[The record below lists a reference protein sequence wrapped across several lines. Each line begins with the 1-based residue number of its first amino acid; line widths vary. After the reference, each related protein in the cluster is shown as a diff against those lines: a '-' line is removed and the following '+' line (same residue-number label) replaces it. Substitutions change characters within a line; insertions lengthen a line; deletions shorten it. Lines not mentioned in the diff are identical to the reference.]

1 MIQSF
6 NPPPRAV
13 VNTVITKKLFLDQMK
28 LTPTEKKLIRDDIS
42 SIHMR
47 IVLQPQTIGLMEY
60 ETEEYQYKQIV
71 ISEVVL
77 NRQSVCFS
85 IARLMQ
91 QAFPYPLILLLKYG
105 EEYMINWA
113 DKRVNLADKSKRV
126 VENLEFTRW
135 INPVSND
142 SITKDF
148 LNSLDITKP
157 QCHNLKELFDIL
169 KNRFYMLAVA
179 DETGTYSEAT
189 ADNIIYYREQ
199 MALLMQN
206 REEQR
211 NIIEE
216 LKSEMQ
222 FNVQVQLNGNLKRLQ
237 EAEKIVK
244 NRLKINNLKYG

>member
-13 VNTVITKKLFLDQMK
+13 VNTVITKKLFLDQMS
-28 LTPTEKKLIRDDIS
+28 LTPSEKKLIRDDIS
-42 SIHMR
+42 SIYMR

-60 ETEEYQYKQIV
+60 ETAEYQFKQIV

-77 NRQSVCFS
+77 NKQSVCFS

-113 DKRVNLADKSKRV
+113 DKRVNLSDKSKRV

-135 INPVSND
+135 INPSNTD
-142 SITKDF
+142 SVTKGF
-148 LNSLDITKP
+148 LNSLDTTKP
-157 QCHNLKELFDIL
+157 KCHNLKELFDIL

-179 DETGTYSEAT
+179 DETGNYSEAT
-189 ADNIIYYREQ
+189 PDNILYYRVQ
-199 MALLMQN
+199 MAHLTQN
-206 REEQR
+206 REEQKK
-211 NIIEE
+211 IIEE
-216 LKSEMQ
+216 LKSETQ
-222 FNVQVQLNGNLKRLQ
+222 FNMQVKLNCELKRLQ
-237 EAEKIVK
+237 
-244 NRLKINNLKYG
+244 NRENHTIEQLTIIQ

>member
-77 NRQSVCFS
+77 NRQSVCFAL
-85 IARLMQ
+85 ARLLQ

-113 DKRVNLADKSKRV
+113 DKRINLADKSKRV

-135 INPVSND
+135 INPVSTD
-142 SITKDF
+142 SITKSF

-169 KNRFYMLAVA
+169 KNCFYMLAVA
-179 DETGTYSEAT
+179 NETGNYSEAT
-189 ADNIIYYREQ
+189 PDNILYYREQ
-199 MALLMQN
+199 MTLLTQN
-206 REEQR
+206 REEQK

-216 LKSEMQ
+216 LKSETQ
-222 FNVQVQLNGNLKRLQ
+222 FNVHLKLN
-237 EAEKIVK
+237 EE
-244 NRLKINNLKYG
+244 LKILQRLENKLYNNLNHKKHE

>member
-1 MIQSF
+1 MIKSF
-6 NPPPRAV
+6 NPPTRAV

-28 LTPTEKKLIRDDIS
+28 LNPSEKKLIRDDIS

-47 IVLQPQTIGLMEY
+47 IVLQPQTIGLIEY

-77 NRQSVCFS
+77 NRQNVCFA
-85 IARLMQ
+85 IARLLQ

-113 DKRVNLADKSKRV
+113 DKRINLADKSKRV
-126 VENLEFTRW
+126 VENMEFTRW
-135 INPVSND
+135 INPADND
-142 SITKDF
+142 SITKGF

-157 QCHNLKELFDIL
+157 QCRNLKELFDIL

-179 DETGTYSEAT
+179 DETSSYSEAT
-189 ADNIIYYREQ
+189 SDNFLYYREQ

-206 REEQR
+206 REEQK

-216 LKSEMQ
+216 LKSETQ
-222 FNVQVQLNGNLKRLQ
+222 FNIQVQLNGNLKKLQ
-237 EAEKIVK
+237 DVEKIIIGLLH
-244 NRLKINNLKYG
+244 N

>member
-47 IVLQPQTIGLMEY
+47 IVLQPQTIGLPEY

-77 NRQSVCFS
+77 NRQSVCFA
-85 IARLMQ
+85 IARLLQ

-113 DKRVNLADKSKRV
+113 DKRVNLSDKSKRV

-135 INPVSND
+135 INPSNTD
-142 SITKDF
+142 SVTKGF
-148 LNSLDITKP
+148 LNSLDTTKP
-157 QCHNLKELFDIL
+157 KCHNLKELFDIL

-179 DETGTYSEAT
+179 DETGSYSEAKP
-189 ADNIIYYREQ
+189 DNIFYYREQ
-199 MALLMQN
+199 MALLTQN
-206 REEQR
+206 REEQKK
-211 NIIEE
+211 ITEE
-216 LKSEMQ
+216 LKSETQ
-222 FNVQVQLNGNLKRLQ
+222 FNVQVQLNGNLKNLQ
-237 EAEKIVK
+237 NNENLIIDI
-244 NRLKINNLKYG
+244 LKKRK

>member
-13 VNTVITKKLFLDQMK
+13 VNTVITKKLFLEQMS
-28 LTPTEKKLIRDDIS
+28 LSPSEKRLIRDDIS

-71 ISEVVL
+71 VSEVVL
-77 NRQSVCFS
+77 NRQNVCFT
-85 IARLMQ
+85 IARLLQ

-126 VENLEFTRW
+126 VENSEFTRW
-135 INPVSND
+135 INPLSND
-142 SITKDF
+142 SVTKSF

-169 KNRFYMLAVA
+169 KNHFYMLAVA
-179 DETGTYSEAT
+179 GETGNYSEAT
-189 ADNIIYYREQ
+189 PDNILYYRAQ
-199 MALLMQN
+199 MALLTQN
-206 REEQR
+206 REEQK
-211 NIIEE
+211 NIIEA
-216 LKSEMQ
+216 LKSETQ
-222 FNVQVQLNGNLKRLQ
+222 FNVKLILNKKLKELQLIEQAIILELNK
-237 EAEKIVK
+237 
-244 NRLKINNLKYG
+244 

>member
-13 VNTVITKKLFLDQMK
+13 VNTVITKKLFLDQMT
-28 LTPTEKKLIRDDIS
+28 LTPSEKKLIRDDIS

-77 NRQSVCFS
+77 NRQSVCFA
-85 IARLMQ
+85 IARLLQ

-105 EEYMINWA
+105 EEYMISWA
-113 DKRVNLADKSKRV
+113 DKRINLADKNKRV

-135 INPVSND
+135 INPANTD
-142 SITKDF
+142 PIIKGF

-179 DETGTYSEAT
+179 DETGNYSEAT
-189 ADNIIYYREQ
+189 QENILYYREQ
-199 MALLMQN
+199 MAILMQN
-206 REEQR
+206 REEQK
-211 NIIEE
+211 NIVEE
-216 LKSEMQ
+216 LKSETQ
-222 FNVQVQLNGNLKRLQ
+222 FNVKVQLNGNLKILQ
-237 EAEKIVK
+237 NIE
-244 NRLKINNLKYG
+244 NRIIDLLKTNK

>member
-1 MIQSF
+1 MIKSF
-6 NPPPRAV
+6 NPPTRAV

-28 LTPTEKKLIRDDIS
+28 LNPSEKKLIRDDIS

-47 IVLQPQTIGLMEY
+47 IVLQPQTIGLIEY

-77 NRQSVCFS
+77 NRQSVCFAL
-85 IARLMQ
+85 ARLLQ

-113 DKRVNLADKSKRV
+113 DKRINLADKSKRV
-126 VENLEFTRW
+126 VENMEFTRW
-135 INPVSND
+135 INPVSTD
-142 SITKDF
+142 SITKSF

-179 DETGTYSEAT
+179 DETGSYSEAT
-189 ADNIIYYREQ
+189 PYNIHYYREQ

-206 REEQR
+206 REEQK
-211 NIIEE
+211 NITEE
-216 LKSEMQ
+216 MKSETQ
-222 FNVQVQLNGNLKRLQ
+222 FNVKLILNKKLKELQLIEQAIILELNK
-237 EAEKIVK
+237 
-244 NRLKINNLKYG
+244 

>member
-28 LTPTEKKLIRDDIS
+28 LTPSEKKLIRDDIS

-47 IVLQPQTIGLMEY
+47 IVLQPQTIGLPEY

-77 NRQSVCFS
+77 NRQSVCFA
-85 IARLMQ
+85 IARLLQ

-113 DKRVNLADKSKRV
+113 DKRINLADKSKRV
-126 VENLEFTRW
+126 VENMEFTRW
-135 INPVSND
+135 INPTNTD
-142 SITKDF
+142 SVTKEF
-148 LNSLDITKP
+148 LNSIDLTKP
-157 QCHNLKELFDIL
+157 QCNNLKELFDIL

-179 DETGTYSEAT
+179 DETGSYSEAT
-189 ADNIIYYREQ
+189 PYNIHYYREQ
-199 MALLMQN
+199 MALLTQN
-206 REEQR
+206 REEQK

-216 LKSEMQ
+216 LKSEIQ

-237 EAEKIVK
+237 DIEKIIIGSLH
-244 NRLKINNLKYG
+244 N

>member
-6 NPPPRAV
+6 NSPPRAV
-13 VNTVITKKLFLDQMK
+13 VNTVITKKLFLEQMS
-28 LTPTEKKLIRDDIS
+28 LSPSEKRFIRDDIS

-77 NRQSVCFS
+77 NRQNVCFT
-85 IARLMQ
+85 IARLLQ

-126 VENLEFTRW
+126 VENSEFTRW
-135 INPVSND
+135 INPSSND
-142 SITKDF
+142 SVTKCF

-157 QCHNLKELFDIL
+157 RCNNLKELFDIL
-169 KNRFYMLAVA
+169 RNRFYMLAVA
-179 DETGTYSEAT
+179 DETGNYSET
-189 ADNIIYYREQ
+189 TPDNILYYREQ
-199 MALLMQN
+199 MDFLQKN
-206 REEQR
+206 REEQK

-216 LKSEMQ
+216 LKSETQ
-222 FNVQVQLNGNLKRLQ
+222 FNVQVQLNGNLKISQNIENRII
-237 EAEKIVK
+237 K
-244 NRLKINNLKYG
+244 RLKTNK

>member
-1 MIQSF
+1 MIKSF
-6 NPPPRAV
+6 NPPTRAV

-28 LTPTEKKLIRDDIS
+28 LNPSEKKLIRDDIS

-47 IVLQPQTIGLMEY
+47 IVLQPHTIGLQEY
-60 ETEEYQYKQIV
+60 EAEEYQYKQIV

-77 NRQSVCFS
+77 YRQSACFA
-85 IARLMQ
+85 IARLLQ

-135 INPVSND
+135 INPVSTD
-142 SITKDF
+142 SITKSF

-157 QCHNLKELFDIL
+157 QCHNLKELYDIL
-169 KNRFYMLAVA
+169 RNRFYMLAVA
-179 DETGTYSEAT
+179 DETGSYSEAT
-189 ADNIIYYREQ
+189 PDNTLFYREQ
-199 MALLMQN
+199 MSLLMQN
-206 REEQR
+206 REEQK

-216 LKSEMQ
+216 LKSETQ
-222 FNVQVQLNGNLKRLQ
+222 FNIHLKLN
-237 EAEKIVK
+237 EE
-244 NRLKINNLKYG
+244 LKILQRIENKLCNNLNHKKHE

>member
-28 LTPTEKKLIRDDIS
+28 LNPSEKKLIRDDIS

-60 ETEEYQYKQIV
+60 ETEDYQYKQVV

-91 QAFPYPLILLLKYG
+91 QAFPYPLILLLKFG

-113 DKRVNLADKSKRV
+113 DKRINLADKSKRV

-135 INPVSND
+135 INPANTD
-142 SITKDF
+142 SITKGF

-157 QCHNLKELFDIL
+157 QCRNLKELFDIL

-179 DETGTYSEAT
+179 DETGNYSEAT
-189 ADNIIYYREQ
+189 PDNILYYREQ
-199 MALLMQN
+199 MALLTQN
-206 REEQR
+206 REDQKS
-211 NIIEE
+211 IVEE
-216 LKSEMQ
+216 LKSETQ
-222 FNVQVQLNGNLKRLQ
+222 FNIQVQLNGNLKKLQ
-237 EAEKIVK
+237 DVEKIIIGLLH
-244 NRLKINNLKYG
+244 N

>member
-13 VNTVITKKLFLDQMK
+13 VNTVITKKLFLDQMN
-28 LTPTEKKLIRDDIS
+28 LTPSEKKLIRDDIS

-47 IVLQPQTIGLMEY
+47 IVLQPQTIGLMEC

-77 NRQSVCFS
+77 NRQSVCFA

-91 QAFPYPLILLLKYG
+91 QAFPYPLILLLKNG

-113 DKRVNLADKSKRV
+113 EKRINLADKSKRV

-135 INPVSND
+135 INPANTD
-142 SITKDF
+142 SVTKGF

-169 KNRFYMLAVA
+169 RNRFYMLAVA
-179 DETGTYSEAT
+179 DETGNYSEAT
-189 ADNIIYYREQ
+189 TENILLYREQ
-199 MALLMQN
+199 MSLLMQN
-206 REEQR
+206 REQQKT
-211 NIIEE
+211 ILEE
-216 LKSEMQ
+216 LKNEIQ
-222 FNVQVQLNGNLKRLQ
+222 FNVKLKLNCDLKELQ
-237 EAEKIVK
+237 NVENSIL
-244 NRLKINNLKYG
+244 NRLKTNK

>member
-28 LTPTEKKLIRDDIS
+28 LTPTEKKLVRDDIS

-77 NRQSVCFS
+77 NRQSVCFAL
-85 IARLMQ
+85 ARLLQ

-105 EEYMINWA
+105 EDYMINWA
-113 DKRVNLADKSKRV
+113 DKRINLADKSKRV

-135 INPVSND
+135 ISPANTD
-142 SITKDF
+142 SITNGF

-157 QCHNLKELFDIL
+157 QCQNLKELFDIL

-179 DETGTYSEAT
+179 DETGNYSEAT
-189 ADNIIYYREQ
+189 PDNILYYREQ
-199 MALLMQN
+199 MAILTQN
-206 REEQR
+206 REEQK
-211 NIIEE
+211 NIVEE
-216 LKSEMQ
+216 LKSETQ
-222 FNVQVQLNGNLKRLQ
+222 FNVSLRLNSELKELQLQ
-237 EAEKIVK
+237 EHKLIVE
-244 NRLKINNLKYG
+244 LKK

>member
-13 VNTVITKKLFLDQMK
+13 VNTVITKKLFLDQMN
-28 LTPTEKKLIRDDIS
+28 LTPSEKKLIRDDIS

-47 IVLQPQTIGLMEY
+47 IVLQPQTIGLPEY

-77 NRQSVCFS
+77 NRQSVCFA
-85 IARLMQ
+85 IARLLQ

-113 DKRVNLADKSKRV
+113 DKRINLADKSKRV
-126 VENLEFTRW
+126 VENMEFTRW
-135 INPVSND
+135 INPTNTD
-142 SITKDF
+142 SVTKEF
-148 LNSLDITKP
+148 LNSIDLTKP
-157 QCHNLKELFDIL
+157 QCNNLKELFDIL

-179 DETGTYSEAT
+179 DETGSYSEAT
-189 ADNIIYYREQ
+189 PYNIHYYREQ
-199 MALLMQN
+199 MALLTQN
-206 REEQR
+206 REEQK

-216 LKSEMQ
+216 LKSEIQ

-237 EAEKIVK
+237 DIEKIIIGSLH
-244 NRLKINNLKYG
+244 N

>member
-13 VNTVITKKLFLDQMK
+13 VNTVITKKLFLDQMT
-28 LTPTEKKLIRDDIS
+28 LTPSEKKLIRDDIS

-47 IVLQPQTIGLMEY
+47 IVLQPQTIGLIEY

-77 NRQSVCFS
+77 NRQNFCFA
-85 IARLMQ
+85 IARLLQ

-113 DKRVNLADKSKRV
+113 DKRINLADKSKRV
-126 VENLEFTRW
+126 IENLEFTRW
-135 INPVSND
+135 INPANTD
-142 SITKDF
+142 SVTKGF

-179 DETGTYSEAT
+179 DETGNYSEAT
-189 ADNIIYYREQ
+189 PENILYYREQ
-199 MALLMQN
+199 MALLTQN
-206 REEQR
+206 REEQK

-216 LKSEMQ
+216 LKSETQ

-237 EAEKIVK
+237 EVEHMIKE
-244 NRLKINNLKYG
+244 RLMNLSNID

>member
-6 NPPPRAV
+6 NSPPRAV
-13 VNTVITKKLFLDQMK
+13 VNTVITKKLFLDQMS
-28 LTPTEKKLIRDDIS
+28 LTPSEKKLIRDDIS

-47 IVLQPQTIGLMEY
+47 IVLQPQTIGLMEF

-77 NRQSVCFS
+77 NRQGVCS
-85 IARLMQ
+85 ALARLLQ

-113 DKRVNLADKSKRV
+113 DKRINLADKTKRV
-126 VENLEFTRW
+126 MENLEFTRW
-135 INPVSND
+135 INPAKND
-142 SITKDF
+142 SVTQGF

-179 DETGTYSEAT
+179 DETGTYSEAAT
-189 ADNIIYYREQ
+189 ENIHFYREQ
-199 MALLMQN
+199 MALLLRN
-206 REEQR
+206 REEQK
-211 NIIEE
+211 NIVEE
-216 LKSEMQ
+216 LKCETQ
-222 FNVQVQLNGNLKRLQ
+222 FNVYLKRNEELKKLQ
-237 EAEKIVK
+237 MAEIK
-244 NRLKINNLKYG
+244 LYNNLTNIKA

>member
-28 LTPTEKKLIRDDIS
+28 LTPPEKKLIRDDIS

-60 ETEEYQYKQIV
+60 EKEEYQYKQIV

-91 QAFPYPLILLLKYG
+91 QAFPYPLILLMKSG

-113 DKRVNLADKSKRV
+113 DKRINLADKSKRV

-135 INPVSND
+135 INPANTDPV
-142 SITKDF
+142 TKEF

-169 KNRFYMLAVA
+169 RNRFYMLAVA
-179 DETGTYSEAT
+179 DETGSYSEA
-189 ADNIIYYREQ
+189 ASDNILYFREQ

-206 REEQR
+206 RDEQK

-216 LKSEMQ
+216 LKSETQ
-222 FNVQVQLNGNLKRLQ
+222 FNVQVKLNWNLKRLQ
-237 EAEKIVK
+237 EEEKIVR
-244 NRLKINNLKYG
+244 NQLENI

>member
-13 VNTVITKKLFLDQMK
+13 VNTVITKKLFLDQMS

-77 NRQSVCFS
+77 NRQNVCFA
-85 IARLMQ
+85 IARLLQ

-113 DKRVNLADKSKRV
+113 DKRINLADKSKRV

-135 INPVSND
+135 INPTNTD
-142 SITKDF
+142 SVTKEF
-148 LNSLDITKP
+148 LNSIDITKP

-179 DETGTYSEAT
+179 DETGNYSEAT
-189 ADNIIYYREQ
+189 TDNILYYREQ
-199 MALLMQN
+199 MALLTQN
-206 REEQR
+206 REEQKT
-211 NIIEE
+211 IIEE
-216 LKSEMQ
+216 LKIEMQ

-237 EAEKIVK
+237 DIERIIIGSLH
-244 NRLKINNLKYG
+244 N

>member
-13 VNTVITKKLFLDQMK
+13 VNTVITKKLFLDQMS
-28 LTPTEKKLIRDDIS
+28 LTPSEKKLIRDDIS
-42 SIHMR
+42 SIYMR

-60 ETEEYQYKQIV
+60 ETAEYQFKQIV

-77 NRQSVCFS
+77 NKQSVCFS

-113 DKRVNLADKSKRV
+113 DKRINLTDKSKRV

-135 INPVSND
+135 INPANTD
-142 SITKDF
+142 SITKGF

-157 QCHNLKELFDIL
+157 QCRNLKELFDIL

-179 DETGTYSEAT
+179 DETGNYSEAT
-189 ADNIIYYREQ
+189 PDNILYYREQ
-199 MALLMQN
+199 MALLTQN
-206 REEQR
+206 REDQKS
-211 NIIEE
+211 IVEE
-216 LKSEMQ
+216 LKSETQ
-222 FNVQVQLNGNLKRLQ
+222 FNIQVQLNGNLKKLQ
-237 EAEKIVK
+237 DVEKIIIGLLH
-244 NRLKINNLKYG
+244 N

>member
-1 MIQSF
+1 MIKIF

-13 VNTVITKKLFLDQMK
+13 VNTVITKKLFLDQMQ
-28 LTPTEKKLIRDDIS
+28 LTPSEKKLIRDDIS

-71 ISEVVL
+71 ISEVVV
-77 NRQSVCFS
+77 NRQNVCYA
-85 IARLMQ
+85 IARLLQ

-113 DKRVNLADKSKRV
+113 EKRINLADKNKRV

-135 INPVSND
+135 ISPANTD
-142 SITKDF
+142 SITNGF

-157 QCHNLKELFDIL
+157 QCQNLKEMFDIL

-179 DETGTYSEAT
+179 DETGSYSEAT
-189 ADNIIYYREQ
+189 PDNIIYYREQ
-199 MALLMQN
+199 MALLTQN
-206 REEQR
+206 REEQK

-216 LKSEMQ
+216 LKNETQ
-222 FNVQVQLNGNLKRLQ
+222 FNIQVKLNGVLKILQSNENLIIELLKRSS
-237 EAEKIVK
+237 
-244 NRLKINNLKYG
+244 N

>member
-60 ETEEYQYKQIV
+60 ETAEYQFKQIV

-77 NRQSVCFS
+77 NKQSVCFS

-113 DKRVNLADKSKRV
+113 DKRINLTDKSKRV

-135 INPVSND
+135 INPSNTD
-142 SITKDF
+142 SVTKGF
-148 LNSLDITKP
+148 LNSLDLTKP
-157 QCHNLKELFDIL
+157 QCNNLKELLDIL

-179 DETGTYSEAT
+179 DETGSYSEAKP
-189 ADNIIYYREQ
+189 DNIFYYREQ
-199 MALLMQN
+199 MALLTQN
-206 REEQR
+206 REEQK
-211 NIIEE
+211 NKIEA
-216 LKSEMQ
+216 LKSESQ
-222 FNVQVQLNGNLKRLQ
+222 FNIKLILNKKLKELQLI
-237 EAEKIVK
+237 EKAIILELNK
-244 NRLKINNLKYG
+244 

>member
-13 VNTVITKKLFLDQMK
+13 VNTVITKKLFLDQMT
-28 LTPTEKKLIRDDIS
+28 LTPSEKKLIRDDIS

-60 ETEEYQYKQIV
+60 ETEEFQYKQIV

-91 QAFPYPLILLLKYG
+91 QAFPYPLILLLKNG

-113 DKRVNLADKSKRV
+113 DKRINLADKSKRV
-126 VENLEFTRW
+126 IENLEFTRW
-135 INPVSND
+135 ISPSNND
-142 SITKDF
+142 SVTKGF

-179 DETGTYSEAT
+179 DETGNYSET
-189 ADNIIYYREQ
+189 TPDSILYYREQ
-199 MALLMQN
+199 MALLTQN
-206 REEQR
+206 REEQK

-216 LKSEMQ
+216 LKIETQ

-237 EAEKIVK
+237 EVENMIKE
-244 NRLKINNLKYG
+244 RLMNLSNID

>member
-28 LTPTEKKLIRDDIS
+28 LTPSEKKLIRDDIS

-77 NRQSVCFS
+77 NRQSVCFT
-85 IARLMQ
+85 IARLLQ

-113 DKRVNLADKSKRV
+113 DKRINLADKSKRV
-126 VENLEFTRW
+126 VENLEFTHW
-135 INPVSND
+135 ISPANTD
-142 SITKDF
+142 SITNGF

-157 QCHNLKELFDIL
+157 QCQNLKELFDIL

-179 DETGTYSEAT
+179 NETGTYSET
-189 ADNIIYYREQ
+189 MTENILFYREQ
-199 MALLMQN
+199 MALLTQN
-206 REEQR
+206 REEQK

-237 EAEKIVK
+237 DIEKIIIGSLH
-244 NRLKINNLKYG
+244 N

>member
-13 VNTVITKKLFLDQMK
+13 VNTVITKKLFLDQMN
-28 LTPTEKKLIRDDIS
+28 LTPSEKKLIRDDIS

-77 NRQSVCFS
+77 NRQSVYFAL
-85 IARLMQ
+85 ARLLQ

-113 DKRVNLADKSKRV
+113 DKRINLADKSKRV

-135 INPVSND
+135 INPTNTD
-142 SITKDF
+142 SVTKEF
-148 LNSLDITKP
+148 LNSIDITKP

-179 DETGTYSEAT
+179 DEKGSYTEAT
-189 ADNIIYYREQ
+189 PDNIIYYREQ
-199 MALLMQN
+199 MALLTQN
-206 REEQR
+206 REEQK

-222 FNVQVQLNGNLKRLQ
+222 FNVQVRLSGNLKRLQ
-237 EAEKIVK
+237 NIE
-244 NRLKINNLKYG
+244 NRIIYLLKTNK

>member
-13 VNTVITKKLFLDQMK
+13 VNTVITKKLFLDQMS
-28 LTPTEKKLIRDDIS
+28 LTPSEKKLIRDDIS

-77 NRQSVCFS
+77 NRQSVCFAL
-85 IARLMQ
+85 ARLLQ

-105 EEYMINWA
+105 EEDMINWA
-113 DKRVNLADKSKRV
+113 DKRINLADKSKRV

-135 INPVSND
+135 INSANTDLV
-142 SITKDF
+142 TKEF

-179 DETGTYSEAT
+179 DETGNYSEAT
-189 ADNIIYYREQ
+189 TDKILYYREQ
-199 MALLMQN
+199 MALLTQN
-206 REEQR
+206 REEQKS
-211 NIIEE
+211 IVEE
-216 LKSEMQ
+216 LKSETQ
-222 FNVQVQLNGNLKRLQ
+222 FNIQVQLNGNLKRLQ
-237 EAEKIVK
+237 DVERRIIGLLH
-244 NRLKINNLKYG
+244 N

>member
-13 VNTVITKKLFLDQMK
+13 VNTVITKKLFLDQMS
-28 LTPTEKKLIRDDIS
+28 LTPSEKKLIRDDIS

-77 NRQSVCFS
+77 NRQSVCFAL
-85 IARLMQ
+85 ARLLQ

-113 DKRVNLADKSKRV
+113 DKRINLADKSKRV

-135 INPVSND
+135 INPANTD
-142 SITKDF
+142 SITKGF

-179 DETGTYSEAT
+179 GETGHYSEAT
-189 ADNIIYYREQ
+189 PDNILYYRAQ
-199 MALLMQN
+199 MALLTQN
-206 REEQR
+206 REEQK

-216 LKSEMQ
+216 LKSETQ
-222 FNVQVQLNGNLKRLQ
+222 FNVQVQLNGGLKRLQ
-237 EAEKIVK
+237 EKEKIV
-244 NRLKINNLKYG
+244 INQLENK